1 MAITVINPS
10 VTKILLD
17 LGIDPIDPFDPDNAE
32 NTYFSAVREGINAIE
47 TATNG
52 KGDRRSEVLRKEFQG
67 LLSRKRSKRVVSIS
81 KLLAKKSVIPTNKI
95 RPQSLL
101 PVEQQVGR
109 DPVDPRAQDRIG
121 NVLNDILEVLR
132 KDLKLDK
139 KETAQERK
147 ERQRQRRIR
156 REERIESLK
165 GGTGAAAR
173 VGLKVVDTLVAPF
186 RGLWEKITN
195 FLKFTLIGV
204 LFNEALKWFSKK
216 ENREKIVNLGRF
228 FKDWWPTLLGGFL
241 LFFTPLGSLVSAV
254 TSIVT
259 LALPTIVA
267 ALKSPAFLAALAF
280 TAGGIDAELRKKKIR
295 EDFNKTDDDS
305 ITTVDEFKEENKNIK
320 EPSQKKSGMSF
331 LQGILELGSTPGM
344 QPFNKGGFVSP
355 RVFGEADKDSNYSH
369 PRLKTVTGGMFNK
382 GGFVSPRVFGEAD
395 KDTVPAMLTPGEF
408 VITKGAVKN
417 FGLNNL
423 MLINSM
429 GAKGASGVGTKG
441 ADGKNGISMYE
452 GGGLVSNLSAMNASI
467 KENTQT
473 KFMPIQAKGM
483 APLNVPIRVRSVSKT
498 IVLPEIKQEGSSPN
512 VREGTTV
519 PVFDIMSD
527 SPSRAAVIVS
537 LNIEDMM

>member
-32 NTYFSAVREGINAIE
+32 DTYFAAVREGINVIE
-47 TATNG
+47 TATKG
-52 KGDRRSEVLRKEFQG
+52 RGDRRSEVLRKEFQG
-67 LLSRKRSKRVVSIS
+67 LLSRKRSKRVVSVS
-81 KLLAKKSVIPTNKI
+81 KLLAKKTIVPTNKI
-95 RPQSLL
+95 RPQALL
-101 PVEQQVGR
+101 PAGGVGQQVGR
-109 DPVDPRAQDRIG
+109 DPVDPQAQDRIG

-147 ERQRQRRIR
+147 ERLRQRRIQA
-156 REERIESLK
+156 EARIEALK

-173 VGLKVVDTLVAPF
+173 AGLKVVDTLVAPF
-186 RGLWEKITN
+186 RGLWEKITT
-195 FLKFTLIGV
+195 FLTFTLIGT
-204 LFNEALKWFSKK
+204 LFNAALNWFGKK
-216 ENREKIVNLGRF
+216 ENREKITNLGRF
-228 FKDWWPTLLGGFL
+228 FKDWWPTLLAGFL
-241 LFFTPLGSLVSAV
+241 LFFTPLGGLVSTV
-254 TSIVT
+254 TGIVT
-259 LALPTIVA
+259 LALPKIAAVLSSPLFLKLAGLGGTLVGINEIGKVLGKDKEAENLAKAQNQSTQKMIDEGVNAGNAATTSESVVA
-267 ALKSPAFLAALAF
+267 GDSNRMTDTNLRLNNDLLQLRNDPLK
-280 TAGGIDAELRKKKIR
+280 
-295 EDFNKTDDDS
+295 
-305 ITTVDEFKEENKNIK
+305 
-320 EPSQKKSGMSF
+320 
-331 LQGILELGSTPGM
+331 
-344 QPFNKGGFVSP
+344 FNKGGFVSP
-355 RVFGEADKDSNYSH
+355 RVFGES
-369 PRLKTVTGGMFNK
+369 
-382 GGFVSPRVFGEAD
+382 D

-408 VITKGAVKN
+408 VITKGAVSK
-417 FGLNNL
+417 FGTG
-423 MLINSM
+423 MLEAMNAAASNSSKTNQ
-429 GAKGASGVGTKG
+429 GGP
-441 ADGKNGISMYE
+441 MYE

-483 APLNVPIRVRSVSKT
+483 SPLNAPIRVRSVSKT

>member
-32 NTYFSAVREGINAIE
+32 DTYFAAVREGINVIE
-47 TATNG
+47 TATKG
-52 KGDRRSEVLRKEFQG
+52 RGDRRSEVLRKEFQG
-67 LLSRKRSKRVVSIS
+67 LLSRKRSKRVVSVS
-81 KLLAKKSVIPTNKI
+81 KLLAKKTIVPTNKI
-95 RPQSLL
+95 RPQALL
-101 PVEQQVGR
+101 PAGGVGQQVGR
-109 DPVDPRAQDRIG
+109 DPVDPQAQDRIG

-147 ERQRQRRIR
+147 ERLRQRRIQA
-156 REERIESLK
+156 EARIEALK

-173 VGLKVVDTLVAPF
+173 AGLKVVDTLVAPF
-186 RGLWEKITN
+186 RGLWEKITT
-195 FLKFTLIGV
+195 FLTFTLIGT
-204 LFNEALKWFSKK
+204 LFNEGLKWFGNP
-216 ENREKIVNLGRF
+216 ENREKITNLGRF
-228 FKDWWPTLLGGFL
+228 FKDWWPTLLAGFL
-241 LFFTPLGSLVSAV
+241 LFFTPLGGLVSTV
-254 TSIVT
+254 TGIVT
-259 LALPTIVA
+259 LALPKIAAVLSSPLFLKLAGLGGTLVGINEIGKMLGKDKEAENLAKAQNQSTQKMIDEGVNAGNAATTSESVVA
-267 ALKSPAFLAALAF
+267 
-280 TAGGIDAELRKKKIR
+280 G
-295 EDFNKTDDDS
+295 
-305 ITTVDEFKEENKNIK
+305 
-320 EPSQKKSGMSF
+320 
-331 LQGILELGSTPGM
+331 
-344 QPFNKGGFVSP
+344 
-355 RVFGEADKDSNYSH
+355 DSNRMTDTNL
-369 PRLKTVTGGMFNK
+369 RLNNDLLQLRNDPLKFNK

-408 VITKGAVKN
+408 VITKGAVNK
-417 FGLNNL
+417 FGTGILEAMNAAAS
-423 MLINSM
+423 NSSKTNQ
-429 GAKGASGVGTKG
+429 GGP
-441 ADGKNGISMYE
+441 MYE

-483 APLNVPIRVRSVSKT
+483 SPLNAPIRVRSVSKT

>member
-132 KDLKLDK
+132 RDLKLDK

-355 RVFGEADKDSNYSH
+355 RVFGEADKD
-369 PRLKTVTGGMFNK
+369 
-382 GGFVSPRVFGEAD
+382 
-395 KDTVPAMLTPGEF
+395 TVPAMLTPGEF

>member
-32 NTYFSAVREGINAIE
+32 NTYFAAVREGINVIE
-47 TATNG
+47 AATNG
-52 KGDRRSEVLRKEFQG
+52 RGDRRSEILRKEFQG
-67 LLSRKRSKRVVSIS
+67 LLSNKKSKRVVSIS

-147 ERQRQRRIR
+147 ERLRQRRIQA
-156 REERIESLK
+156 EAKIEALK

-173 VGLKVVDTLVAPF
+173 AGLKVVDTLVAPF
-186 RGLWEKITN
+186 RGLWEKITT
-195 FLKFTLIGV
+195 FLTFTLIGT
-204 LFNEALKWFSKK
+204 LFNEGLKWFGNP
-216 ENREKIVNLGRF
+216 ENQEKIANLGRF

-241 LFFTPLGSLVSAV
+241 LFFTPLGGLVSTV
-254 TSIVT
+254 TGIVT
-259 LALPTIVA
+259 LALPKIAAVLSSPLFLKLAGLGGTLVGINQIGKMLGKDKEAENLAKAQNQSTQKMIDEGVNAGNAATTSESVVA
-267 ALKSPAFLAALAF
+267 
-280 TAGGIDAELRKKKIR
+280 G
-295 EDFNKTDDDS
+295 
-305 ITTVDEFKEENKNIK
+305 
-320 EPSQKKSGMSF
+320 
-331 LQGILELGSTPGM
+331 
-344 QPFNKGGFVSP
+344 
-355 RVFGEADKDSNYSH
+355 DSNRMTDTNL
-369 PRLKTVTGGMFNK
+369 RLNNDLLQLRNDPLKFNK

-408 VITKGAVKN
+408 VITKGAVSK
-417 FGLNNL
+417 FGTG
-423 MLINSM
+423 MLEAMNAAASNSSKTNQ
-429 GAKGASGVGTKG
+429 GGP
-441 ADGKNGISMYE
+441 MYE

-483 APLNVPIRVRSVSKT
+483 SPLNAPIRVRSVSKT

>member
-32 NTYFSAVREGINAIE
+32 DTYFAAVREGINVIE
-47 TATNG
+47 TATKG
-52 KGDRRSEVLRKEFQG
+52 RGDRRSEVLRKEFQG
-67 LLSRKRSKRVVSIS
+67 LLSRKRSKRVVSVS
-81 KLLAKKSVIPTNKI
+81 KLLAKKTIVPTNKI
-95 RPQSLL
+95 RPQALL
-101 PVEQQVGR
+101 PAGGVGQQVGR
-109 DPVDPRAQDRIG
+109 DPVDPQAQDRIG

-147 ERQRQRRIR
+147 ERLRQRRIQA
-156 REERIESLK
+156 EAKIEALK

-173 VGLKVVDTLVAPF
+173 AGLKVVDTLVAPF
-186 RGLWEKITN
+186 RGLWEKITT
-195 FLKFTLIGV
+195 FLTFTLIGT
-204 LFNEALKWFSKK
+204 LFNATLNWFGKK
-216 ENREKIVNLGRF
+216 ENREKITNLGRF
-228 FKDWWPTLLGGFL
+228 FKDWWPTLLAGFL
-241 LFFTPLGSLVSAV
+241 LFFTPLGGLVSTV
-254 TSIVT
+254 TGIVT
-259 LALPTIVA
+259 LALPKIAAVLSSPLFLKLAGLGGTLVGINEIGKVLGKDKEAENLAKAQNQSTQKMIDEGVNAGNAATTSESVVA
-267 ALKSPAFLAALAF
+267 
-280 TAGGIDAELRKKKIR
+280 G
-295 EDFNKTDDDS
+295 
-305 ITTVDEFKEENKNIK
+305 
-320 EPSQKKSGMSF
+320 
-331 LQGILELGSTPGM
+331 
-344 QPFNKGGFVSP
+344 
-355 RVFGEADKDSNYSH
+355 DSNRMTDTNL
-369 PRLKTVTGGMFNK
+369 RLNNDLLQLRNDPLKFNK

-408 VITKGAVKN
+408 VITKGAVNK
-417 FGLNNL
+417 FGTGILEAMNAAAS
-423 MLINSM
+423 NSSKTNQ
-429 GAKGASGVGTKG
+429 GGP
-441 ADGKNGISMYE
+441 MYE

-483 APLNVPIRVRSVSKT
+483 SPLNAPIRVRSVSKT